1 MDELQ
6 TILLTEGEF
15 TDHNYELMQ
24 SALEYQNTYLIGKNG
39 ELFLTVNSLIRL
51 SNIITDSQ
59 NLFLRNVKVK
69 PAGFD
74 KMYFDKSLIEQALYL
89 LVDKFNERKVTHN
102 QFCNIFL
109 DLIHPFTDGN
119 GRTCKIL
126 FI

>member
-15 TDHNYELMQ
+15 TDHSYELMQ
-24 SALEYQNTYLIGKNG
+24 SALEYQNTYLIGKNS
-39 ELFLTVNSLIRL
+39 ELFLTVNSLITL

-89 LVDKFNERKVTHN
+89 LVDNFNERKVTHN

>member
-51 SNIITDSQ
+51 RNSITDSQ

-109 DLIHPFTDGN
+109 DLIHSFRDGN

>member
-6 TILLTEGEF
+6 IILLKEGEF

-51 SNIITDSQ
+51 RNSITDSQ

-109 DLIHPFTDGN
+109 DLIHPFRDGN

>member
-6 TILLTEGEF
+6 IILLKEGEF

-39 ELFLTVNSLIRL
+39 ELFLTVNSIIRL

-109 DLIHPFTDGN
+109 DLIHSFRDGN

>member
-39 ELFLTVNSLIRL
+39 ELFLTVNSLITL

>member
-39 ELFLTVNSLIRL
+39 ELFLTVNSLITL

-59 NLFLRNVKVK
+59 NLLLRNVKVK